1 MGESVNVTRRTVLK
15 ASAMGACA
23 LVLGGAAVSV
33 KEAAASEASPG
44 PSPDGAAAVQYG
56 FLTALSRCSGCGR
69 CVEACRKEN
78 DLSDDTPD
86 RRRVLPFQRERG
98 RTFFVSISCMHCAN
112 PSCMEVCPAGAISKD
127 KNGIV
132 TVDSKR
138 CIGCKYCFQ
147 ACPYGVPQYNSVS
160 MDKCD
165 ACQKAGAKIG
175 EEDPYCVRACK
186 FGALNF
192 GPIEELLEAT
202 NGSAIPIAETNDPS
216 CLVLGTE

>member
-1 MGESVNVTRRTVLK
+1 MNVTRRTMLK

-23 LVLGGAAVSV
+23 LALGGAAVSV

-44 PSPDGAAAVQYG
+44 SDATEVQYG

-78 DLSDDTPD
+78 KLSDDTPD
-86 RRRVLPFQRERG
+86 RRRVSSFQRQRG
-98 RTFFVSISCMHCAN
+98 RTFFISTSCMHCAN

-127 KNGIV
+127 EHGLV
-132 TVDSKR
+132 HVDSNR

-147 ACPYGVPQYNSVS
+147 ACPYEVPRYNSVA

-165 ACQKAGAKIG
+165 ACQKAGVKIG

-186 FGALNF
+186 FGALKF
-192 GPIEELLEAT
+192 GPMDELLEAT
-202 NGSAIPIAETNDPS
+202 NGSAVPIADMNDPS